1 MTWYDWELKHD
12 LNISLQFFANSMSR
26 LLLPVDGAHAASCE
40 EMAIAMSSAEAAA
53 YNGLQQCIETV
64 MAEVSY
70 WITSLV

>member
-1 MTWYDWELKHD
+1 MTWYDLELKHE

-40 EMAIAMSSAEAAA
+40 EMANAMSSAEAAA
-53 YNGLQQCIETV
+53 YKGLQQCIETV